1 MVQNGCF
8 DRDAV
13 EDCPVHVDSAMQ
25 QLAPHPLSLSSA
37 DHSADAMD
45 KFISL
50 IERGDCTVHCIR
62 STRLPFPSALTSP
75 LRWNPR
81 ASKQGWH
88 APPSTDG
95 KHSQH
100 LQQRVVS
107 PVYRLQRA
115 REPGAPLKF
124 KSFLSA
130 GMLHVYLLRFP
141 EFAAESQFQTHF
153 TSFIFRRSYC
163 CQRSQQGGQQRA
175 TARTPQR

>member
-1 MVQNGCF
+1 M
-8 DRDAV
+8 V
-13 EDCPVHVDSAMQ
+13 EDCSVRVDSAMQ
-25 QLAPHPLSLSSA
+25 PPAPLLSSFSSA

-50 IERGDCTVHCIR
+50 IERGNCTVHCIS
-62 STRLPFPSALTSP
+62 STRLPFPSALTTL
-75 LRWNPR
+75 LRRNPR
-81 ASKQGWH
+81 VSKQGWRD
-88 APPSTDG
+88 PPSTDG

-115 REPGAPLKF
+115 REPGAPIKF

-130 GMLHVYLLRFP
+130 GMLHVNLLRFP